1 MPDARSEFSRDVPR
15 LLVSLGAVQ
24 LSESAAICRRASL
37 GSRGDG
43 CDPQS
48 EKPTVPD
55 APASRPQ
62 PARSR
67 GGGNHWNRRRF
78 AKSCIASIEASFGSL
93 PVILTMRTSSQVCR
107 WLRPSHFRSRWP
119 IGARAEILYY
129 CLLLTAYIRC
139 DCGSA
144 QVVTAGLATPA
155 AVRAVCDRM
164 QPFLDRYFLFGRP
177 ACCCRPITIICTG
190 AAPNVRGG
198 SYPRFTRQI

>member
-1 MPDARSEFSRDVPR
+1 MLRILACARRMRIQDSCEHVPR
-15 LLVSLGAVQ
+15 LLVSLGAVR

-78 AKSCIASIEASFGSL
+78 AKSCIASIEASFGSS
-93 PVILTMRTSSQVCR
+93 PVITSGEPRRKFVGGCVRHISDRGGPSQPC
-107 WLRPSHFRSRWP
+107 P
-119 IGARAEILYY
+119 EILYY

-139 DCGSA
+139 D
-144 QVVTAGLATPA
+144 
-155 AVRAVCDRM
+155 RAVHKSS
-164 QPFLDRYFLFGRP
+164 QPALPLRLRFARFVIECSHSSTGTFCLAGPLAVVGR
-177 ACCCRPITIICTG
+177 
-190 AAPNVRGG
+190 
-198 SYPRFTRQI
+198 